1 MIGSA
6 IARSD
11 RAAENV
17 MQLPQRNIRL
27 RLLVAVTFAT
37 VISAASILA
46 QAAQTGQPAP
56 AFNLK
61 KIGADGSL
69 SLADM
74 KGKVVLVDFWASWC
88 GPCRQSLPLYN
99 KLRAEFPRQDFDIV
113 AINLDEDVADA
124 KTFLTQHPVEYTA
137 LQNPQGDIAKAFDLK
152 GMPSSYLVDRDG
164 VVRATHVGFD
174 SKDIDGLR
182 TQIAELTGK
191 PAHAQ

>member
-1 MIGSA
+1 
-6 IARSD
+6 
-11 RAAENV
+11 
-17 MQLPQRNIRL
+17 MQILHRTIHL
-27 RLLVAVTFAT
+27 RLLAALILAAI
-37 VISAASILA
+37 ISAVSLLGH
-46 QAAQTGQPAP
+46 AAQTGQPAP

-69 SLADM
+69 SLADL

-124 KTFLTQHPVEYTA
+124 KTFLAQHPIEYTA

-164 VVRATHVGFD
+164 IVRASHVGFD

-182 TQIAELTGK
+182 TQIAQLTGK
-191 PAHAQ
+191 PANAP